1 MAMDYSGLFKNPA
14 EIRAGRVQQLMK
26 QQQQLGTMGGSM
38 AGLLGQ
44 VAGGGNIMGQLLAEG
59 IAQGTGLKTKEEAQ
73 AQKAQ
78 DIFKTIDPNDPE
90 SYFKAAK
97 ELSSSGLT
105 KAAMAMMDKGVQ
117 TKAQQQEMEYRAKQE
132 ARASQ
137 LFPYQLEQ
145 AQANVESTRT
155 GTEATRS
162 SMQRAEELQPWQ
174 IRQIQSGIASQDTTT
189 RIRVAQEGRAAIEFD
204 TLFPLR
210 VEGATQDI
218 QLKAEEGERAR
229 TMFPIKVL
237 NATLQ
242 TEATQTQIES
252 ARQLMTVRAQEMAQA
267 AELHPY
273 KLQASELGIDKL
285 NQDLR
290 KIGIEI
296 DMAEFELSQQGK
308 PTPEQYAA
316 NLQYFE
322 KESVD
327 AYYKAD
333 PRTRTSNMLKPLP
346 SAGRKASS
354 TFGKQLVDAGF
365 QPGSPAFIDQ
375 MRVFNDATVK
385 GKTTQKVVTAMSPMA
400 QAEFVEKAI
409 TGDDLYKMAQKS
421 QDAATKARSTIG
433 LAKRQGG
440 EALTVLQRNLS
451 TIYDSNT
458 KAASEIDRFITDNK
472 GIARNFADFASRLAG
487 GQVSADTYMHYEQ
500 LLSVAE
506 RTIREQK
513 AEVVNKKMGV
523 FGSYLSDEVKADIQA
538 THGNEDPLNIRG
550 R

>member
-1 MAMDYSGLFKNPA
+1 MDYSGLFKNPA
-14 EIRAGRVQQLMK
+14 DIRAGRVQQLMK

-44 VAGGGNIMGQLLAEG
+44 VAGGGNVLGGLLAEG
-59 IAQGTGLKTKEEAQ
+59 IAQTAGLKTQEEKQ

-78 DIFKTIDPNDPE
+78 DIFKTIDPEDPE

-105 KAAMAMMDKGVQ
+105 KAAMAMMEKGTTV
-117 TKAQQQEMEYRAKQE
+117 KAQQQELEYRALAE
-132 ARASQ
+132 SRAST
-137 LFPYQLEQ
+137 LFPLQVEQ
-145 AQANVESTRT
+145 AQASIASTKA
-155 GTEATRS
+155 GTASTVQATK
-162 SMQRAEELQPWQ
+162 QQEQLFPWQ
-174 IRQIQSGIASQDTTT
+174 VKNIQSGIASRDTAT
-189 RIRVAQEGRAAIEFD
+189 RISEAQEGRANIEFD

-242 TEATQTQIES
+242 TEATQTQIEN
-252 ARQLMTVRAQEMAQA
+252 ARQTMTARAQEMAQA

-273 KLQASELGIDKL
+273 KVEASELGIDKL

-322 KESVD
+322 KDSVD
-327 AYYKAD
+327 AYYNAD
-333 PRTRTSNMLKPLP
+333 PATRTSDLLKPLP
-346 SAGRKASS
+346 SAGRKATS

-365 QPGSPAFIDQ
+365 QPGSQAFIDQ
-375 MRVFNDATVK
+375 MRVFNDATVT

-409 TGDDLYKMAQKS
+409 TSDDLYKMAQKS

-440 EALTVLQRNLS
+440 ESLTVLQRNLS

-472 GIARNFADFASRLAG
+472 SIARNFADFASRLAG

-513 AEVVNKKMGV
+513 AEVVSKKMGV
-523 FGSYLSDEVKADIQA
+523 FGSYLSEDVKSDIQA